1 MISLRTI
8 VGERVSEDDEVL
20 EWIIRTRGGEGDSED
35 ALDCKGAADDEGGDK
50 HSLSRYSDFLLGGKK
65 TVVLTGP
72 TESPGVI

>member
-20 EWIIRTRGGEGDSED
+20 EWIIRARGGEGGGED
-35 ALDCKGAADDEGGDK
+35 ALDCKGAADDEGSDN
-50 HSLSRYSDFLLGGKK
+50 HSLSHYLDFLLGGKK

-72 TESPGVI
+72 VQSPGVI